1 MQRLS
6 SKKQF
11 WNYVDGL
18 FAELSWWGH
27 SSADRLHRHALPERL
42 AGHHHSALSGM
53 LSWGW
58 LYVLAFPPFF
68 YQKVMAGKRRRASS
82 VGSSQSV
89 CERHVSHTNEDR
101 ARVLGRFGSD
111 ESPCVKNK
119 FNVSIS
125 NTSLLA
131 LNQSWLTGHYFLGQL
146 CRPGRLWFLDCLRE
160 KGSGKKWGSK

>member
-1 MQRLS
+1 MRTQLCRQTPQACPTWEASRPPSQCPFRDAQLR
-6 SKKQF
+6 
-11 WNYVDGL
+11 VTL
-18 FAELSWWGH
+18 
-27 SSADRLHRHALPERL
+27 
-42 AGHHHSALSGM
+42 
-53 LSWGW
+53 